1 MKKILKYLM
10 IVISLISFSCK
21 DKLHDQ
27 ILEEQKKE
35 QDSISKTPEG
45 ITSKIENNHFEV
57 ITFEGC
63 EYLIYKEQPSNNKA
77 MGFMAH
83 KGNCSNP
90 IHNTRSPKFVTS
102 D

>member
-1 MKKILKYLM
+1 MINLNKISKYL
-10 IVISLISFSCK
+10 ILFTTLISFSCK
-21 DKLHDQ
+21 DKFYDQ
-27 ILEEQKKE
+27 ILEEQRNK

-45 ITSKIENNHFEV
+45 IISKIENNQFEV
-57 ITFEGC
+57 ITFESC

-90 IHNTRSPKFVTS
+90 IHITAGQ
-102 D
+102 